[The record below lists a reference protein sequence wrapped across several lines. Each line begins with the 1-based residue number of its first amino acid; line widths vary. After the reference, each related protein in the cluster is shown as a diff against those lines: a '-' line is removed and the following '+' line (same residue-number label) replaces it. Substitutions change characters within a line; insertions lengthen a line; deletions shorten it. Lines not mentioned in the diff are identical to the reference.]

1 MLCFVLV
8 NSVILNLF
16 CLLMLFDMLIGQL
29 ISSSFSFLNYSPEFS
44 TLIRVA
50 TRWSNCLDNQ
60 TEQINKI
67 MKKKQTESRCSG
79 T

>member
-1 MLCFVLV
+1 MSFCSLIKGITPKICILCFDLT

-16 CLLMLFDMLIGQL
+16 CVLMLFDTLGGQR

-50 TRWSNCLDNQ
+50 IRWSNCLDNQ
-60 TEQINKI
+60 TE
-67 MKKKQTESRCSG
+67 
-79 T
+79 